1 MVSHPLPQPVPSS
14 PPSPMDPQM
23 AAAMAKMAE
32 IVASLGPQPPRPTPE
47 EIRLRTRIE
56 RQFWNENPVPVATVE
71 DIALPG
77 LFRQVPVR
85 VYRPSL
91 AANLPAIV
99 YLHGGGWVKGDPGTH
114 DRAGRLLAR
123 ENGAVV
129 FSVDY
134 ALAPEHPFPEPL
146 DECTTVIETLA
157 NTAVRWKIDAKRLA
171 LAGDSAGA
179 NLALASALDL
189 RRCRPDLVKALV
201 LFYGVYGANL
211 DTGSYHAFGDGRFG
225 LSRDDMAAYWA
236 AYAPTAANRAD
247 PRAVPL
253 LADLT
258 DLPPIHLVAAGLDV
272 LLDDTLLLARRLRVA
287 GVPFELRQIDGV
299 GHGFIGLGRMV
310 DAANG
315 AIADAAAFARRHLV

>member
-1 MVSHPLPQPVPSS
+1 MMPCPHPRPAASPSFDA
-14 PPSPMDPQM
+14 MDPQM

-32 IVASLGPQPPRPTPE
+32 IAASLGPAPACPTPE

-56 RQFWNENPVPVATVE
+56 RQFWNEDPVPVAIVE
-71 DIALPG
+71 DVALPG

-99 YLHGGGWVKGDPGTH
+99 YFHGGGWVKGDPDTH

-123 ENGAVV
+123 ESGAVV

-146 DECTTVIETLA
+146 DECVTVIEALA
-157 NTAVRWKIDAKRLA
+157 ATAVRWKIDARRLA

-189 RRCRPDLVKALV
+189 RQCRPDIIKALV

-211 DTGSYHAFGDGRFG
+211 DTGSYRAFADGRFG

-236 AYAPTAANRAD
+236 AYAPTEAKRTD

-253 LADLT
+253 LADLAG
-258 DLPPIHLVAAGLDV
+258 LPPTHLVGAGLDV
-272 LLDDTLLLARRLRVA
+272 LLDDTLLLARRLEAA
-287 GVPFELRQIDGV
+287 GVPFELSRVAGV

-310 DAANG
+310 DAADA
-315 AIADAAAFARRHLV
+315 AIAGAAALARRHLC